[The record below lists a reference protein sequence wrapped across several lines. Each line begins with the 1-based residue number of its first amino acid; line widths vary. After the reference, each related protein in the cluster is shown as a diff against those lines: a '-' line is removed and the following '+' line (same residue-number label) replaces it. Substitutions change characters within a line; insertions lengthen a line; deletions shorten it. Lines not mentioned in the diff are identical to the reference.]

1 MPFETKPYHAQKRP
15 PPTLGS
21 DPLLPKRQ
29 RLWGAFRPRIHALP
43 SGVRATAR
51 TVPCRY
57 QLPENHRAGVKHARE
72 ETEAELQELQRREV
86 KKLITPLAIISP
98 DTPRKSS
105 SIFSRRRGP
114 AGSLRIE
121 ASGDYCLSSCN
132 SDRSSVS
139 PASSPSLRS
148 EGSSPITPPDDSGLG
163 SSLPSSDTSD
173 CTAVKGE
180 GSSKKQSLKS
190 RKAPTKV
197 RRRVRPVS
205 DEDAAKIRRRRKN
218 TTLKD
223 IDRDTRLRRAL
234 ALSDD
239 EKRTVQRRRRSFSSE
254 ESTKEDDDSEPE
266 SLAKERPRRGR
277 SRTVSRP
284 VLDPVDETSEA
295 EGRSRAK
302 DTPAK
307 KPRAVT
313 DEEGETKDNGSNTES
328 NSTRSSSRSSRS
340 RSPQSRRCPCG
351 RMVADKD
358 GSSSESSHSD
368 NESGDKAEA
377 KTTKRKSAP
386 VADEKDKPKED
397 KERSAEEE
405 TEAASA
411 KDDGSSDVKDDN
423 SEMDTEPVVT
433 EEEDGEI
440 MPVVDEMDLSD
451 SVNVVNDEPV
461 KKEATKDD
469 SEETSRASEKK
480 PALET
485 VAEEADREDSPA
497 SSKAPVVDVVSEKIA
512 PEEATEPKAA
522 ATPSTSQQ
530 STFQW
535 MQTSFTTQS
544 SKTTSSAKSTSFTS
558 RLSHIFVQSQFRARK
573 LLFNPYNVSRHAYRD
588 PNYCFSDD
596 EAVDHDSATP
606 HRLPSPAPS
615 CGAEASHNIESCL
628 EKLERICLR

>member
-1 MPFETKPYHAQKRP
+1 MTR
-15 PPTLGS
+15 
-21 DPLLPKRQ
+21 
-29 RLWGAFRPRIHALP
+29 
-43 SGVRATAR
+43 
-51 TVPCRY
+51 
-57 QLPENHRAGVKHARE
+57 
-72 ETEAELQELQRREV
+72 
-86 KKLITPLAIISP
+86 
-98 DTPRKSS
+98 
-105 SIFSRRRGP
+105 
-114 AGSLRIE
+114 
-121 ASGDYCLSSCN
+121 
-132 SDRSSVS
+132 
-139 PASSPSLRS
+139 
-148 EGSSPITPPDDSGLG
+148 DSGRPCVSAPVIGLHTTRLTNT
-163 SSLPSSDTSD
+163 SLVEIASSDTSD

-485 VAEEADREDSPA
+485 VAEEADREGRLRLSEYDIILFSIDLLFQIPLLLPKLPLSTLSVKKLHQKKRQSPKQQPRRPLLSNPLFSGCRLPLPHSLQRLHPQQNLRHSHPVFRTF
-497 SSKAPVVDVVSEKIA
+497 SSNPSSVPESSCSTHTTFLAMPIVIRTTVSLTMK
-512 PEEATEPKAA
+512 
-522 ATPSTSQQ
+522 PSTMTVPPLIGSRPRRPHAVPRPP
-530 STFQW
+530 
-535 MQTSFTTQS
+535 TT
-544 SKTTSSAKSTSFTS
+544 
-558 RLSHIFVQSQFRARK
+558 
-573 LLFNPYNVSRHAYRD
+573 
-588 PNYCFSDD
+588 
-596 EAVDHDSATP
+596 
-606 HRLPSPAPS
+606 
-615 CGAEASHNIESCL
+615 
-628 EKLERICLR
+628 